1 MNTEIEMGKTEF
13 NTKKVATVATAHGV
27 HDTYTAFLP
36 ALLPVLIEKFTLT
49 NTAAGFLSV
58 FLQAPS
64 LLQPLFGHLADR
76 KNLRIITVLAPAITG
91 IAMSLLVV
99 APGYGFLIVLLLLAG
114 ISSSA
119 LHAVSPGI
127 GSYYSGKQLGKG
139 MSFWMVGGE
148 LGRSLGPLLIVTSFE
163 YLKFSRI
170 PWLMLGGI
178 ITSVFLYRNLRFVST
193 ITQKEQDQISWKSAL
208 SKMRHVMIPMTI
220 LLFARSLMTAS
231 LTIYLPT
238 YLTSQGTSLWV
249 SGASLTIL
257 QISGVIGTIFAGNLS
272 DRYGRR
278 VMLLISYITSPILM
292 FLFVNA
298 SGFLQIALLIFLGI
312 TAIAIGPV
320 LLALVH
326 ENAVENRSF
335 ANGIF
340 MAVSF
345 LLNALAILI
354 VGIVSDL
361 VDLRFTFLIA
371 AGLVP
376 LGIPLI
382 FLLPKSKR
390 LLNN

>member
-1 MNTEIEMGKTEF
+1 MNTEMEMGKTEF

-76 KNLRIITVLAPAITG
+76 KNLRIITILAPAITG

-99 APGYGFLIVLLLLAG
+99 ARGYGFLIVLLLLAG

-148 LGRSLGPLLIVTSFE
+148 LGRSLGPLLIVTSLE
-163 YLKFSRI
+163 YLKLGRI

-208 SKMRHVMIPMTI
+208 SNMRHVMIPMTI

-278 VMLLISYITSPILM
+278 VMLLISYITSPILI
-292 FLFVNA
+292 FLFVNT

-326 ENAVENRSF
+326 ENAIENRSF

-390 LLNN
+390 LLND